1 MNGEIL
7 QLKEQIANTDTIDV
21 AAIDAMNRLAA
32 LYFEGSPL
40 ESYEISCRSI
50 NEAHKL
56 GYQQGEATALL
67 HAGMASSSQRN
78 YAEAEDFYLR
88 SLKLREELN
97 DIESAAAVLAKLGTT
112 RIYEGKYNE
121 ALEYFGRA
129 IDIRTQLNDEM
140 GIADLNSNSGIVHGF
155 LSNYTQAL
163 KCHLLAISIY
173 EKNQQ
178 QSRIA
183 TAAMNIGLIYKE
195 QLNFDEALAMFKQ
208 ALKIRQAAGEV
219 KAEADL
225 LNNIGNVYLE
235 QYNYEPALQ
244 LQQQALELR
253 LKIGDKAKI
262 ASSYSNIGN
271 VLRATG
277 KTTEALDYYNHA
289 LNLFTIVNE
298 KRGLMQSY
306 NNLGEL
312 YFELHNYAE
321 AHKYL
326 AIAVK
331 LGNETG
337 LKNLL
342 RKSYEFLAS
351 VYEHEGHYRLAYDTY
366 KTFTKL
372 DKEIQNSETSKQIA
386 QMTLRY
392 EIEQKEQAAELER
405 VKNAELTKAFIS
417 LELEKKRSEELLNNI
432 LPEEISQELKE
443 HGKTK
448 ARSFESATV
457 LFADIQGFT
466 SISTQLS
473 AEDIVSSIDEY
484 FEAFDRVVE
493 KHGIEKIKTIG
504 DAYLCV
510 GGVPV
515 ATQNHADAVLLA
527 AKDFLLEVATLRH
540 KRNAEGKHTFDFRIG
555 IHTGPVVAGIVGI
568 KKFAYDIWGDTVN
581 TASRLQQYSEPNRIN
596 ISEHTCRLVAHKF
609 TCTYR
614 GEIEAKNKG
623 KLKMYFVE

>member
-1 MNGEIL
+1 MSGDIL
-7 QLKEQIANTDTIDV
+7 QLKEQIASTETIDV
-21 AAIDAMNRLAA
+21 AAVDAMNRLAA
-32 LYFEGSPL
+32 LYFESNPL

-56 GYQQGEATALL
+56 GYIEGEAVALL

-88 SLKLREELN
+88 SLKLREQLGDTEHIATIN
-97 DIESAAAVLAKLGTT
+97 AKLGN
-112 RIYEGKYNE
+112 IKLYEGSYNDALGYYNE
-121 ALEYFGRA
+121 AIA
-129 IDIRTQLNDEM
+129 IRTILNDEI
-140 GIADLNSNSGIVHGF
+140 GIADLNTNSGIIHGF
-155 LSNYTQAL
+155 LSNYAL
-163 KCHLLAISIY
+163 AIKSHLLALNTY
-173 EKNQQ
+173 EKLGQE
-178 QSRIA
+178 SRMA
-183 TAAMNIGLIYKE
+183 SAAMNIGLIYSE
-195 QLNFDEALAMFKQ
+195 QQNYED
-208 ALKIRQAAGEV
+208 ALKMYERALVVRRGNNEI
-219 KAEADL
+219 KAVADL
-225 LNNIGNVYLE
+225 LNNIGIVHFEQHRYHDALEVY
-235 QYNYEPALQ
+235 
-244 LQQQALELR
+244 QQSLELR
-253 LKIGDKAKI
+253 NQMGDKAKI
-262 ASSYSNIGN
+262 ASSYSNLGN
-271 VLRATG
+271 VYRAQGNTD
-277 KTTEALDYYNHA
+277 EALDYYMHA

-312 YFELHNYAE
+312 YFETKNFPE

-326 AIAVK
+326 DIAVR
-331 LGNETG
+331 LGKETG
-337 LKNLL
+337 LKNPL
-342 RKSYEFLAS
+342 RKSYEFLTS
-351 VYEHEGHYRLAYDTY
+351 VYEQEGFYREAYNTHKLY
-366 KTFTKL
+366 TQL

-392 EIEQKEQAAELER
+392 EIEQKEQAAEAER
-405 VKNAELTKAFIS
+405 IKNAELTKAFLS
-417 LELEKKRSEELLNNI
+417 LEQEKKRSEELLNNI

-443 HGKTK
+443 YGKTK

-510 GGVPV
+510 GGIPV
-515 ATQNHADAVLLA
+515 ATQNHAEAVLQT
-527 AKDFLLEVATLRH
+527 AKDFLAEVERLKLSRS
-540 KRNAEGKHTFDFRIG
+540 AEGKHTFEFRLG

-596 ISEHTCRLVAHKF
+596 ISEHTFRLIEDKF
-609 TCTYR
+609 ACTYR